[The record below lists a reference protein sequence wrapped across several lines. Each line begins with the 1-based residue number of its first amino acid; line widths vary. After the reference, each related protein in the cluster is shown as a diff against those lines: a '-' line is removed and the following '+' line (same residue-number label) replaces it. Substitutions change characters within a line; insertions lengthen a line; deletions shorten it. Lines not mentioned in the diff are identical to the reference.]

1 MTQFQPPQE
10 TQALIQKAN
19 KLRSLV
25 ANPGWTDVFEPHIRE
40 EIEGFKRVILTGDFT
55 EIVELKANQEK
66 LKFQEYV
73 LSYVYGIIA
82 EADELQKEDAIR
94 VATKSAKQQETA
106 EVT

>member
-1 MTQFQPPQE
+1 MSQFQPPQE

-40 EIEGFKRVILTGDFT
+40 EIEGFKCTILTGDFT

-73 LSYVYGIIA
+73 LSWVYGIIA
-82 EADELQKEDAIR
+82 EADELEKQETIR
-94 VATKSAKQQETA
+94 LATKPAKQEATQA
-106 EVT
+106 P